1 MESGYEERTSKFK
14 RTLFLRK
21 EKLKISILDVFYLV
35 FSQLSVG
42 GFALLLFVPTGL
54 VGPNFYRLMGSIYLL
69 VSGLS
74 RCANLALHQQPVT
87 FRNFFGFWQNPESI
101 AVICFVL
108 IVLFYTL
115 SWWFETPLLTRCLFW
130 SGLISGGVWLILST
144 QRYLQI
150 VQLPGE
156 MFVLSLQFLTAAGL
170 LGAVHTGMWFGHWYL
185 VVPDLP
191 VVYLKRFNTVLLCTL
206 SGVALLLCLNLF
218 FRQQSTDPVPFNLF
232 YQIIFSMRVLIGI
245 GGTLFLYFI
254 TWDCLR
260 PKSVAR
266 DVLGA
271 TRAATGFLFIAIITV
286 LLGEFCSRLLFLEMR
301 FIF

>member
-1 MESGYEERTSKFK
+1 MF
-14 RTLFLRK
+14 
-21 EKLKISILDVFYLV
+21 SIVDVFYLV
-35 FSQLSVG
+35 FSQLAVG
-42 GFALLLFVPTGL
+42 GFILLLIVPKEL
-54 VGPNFYRLMGSIYLL
+54 VGANFYRLMGSIYLL

-74 RCANLALHQQPVT
+74 RCANLALYQQPVT
-87 FRNFFGFWQNPESI
+87 FRNFFGFWQNAESI
-101 AVICFVL
+101 SVICFFL

-115 SWWFETPLLTRCLFW
+115 MWWFKTPLATQLLFF
-130 SGLISGGVWLILST
+130 GGIICGVVWIVLSA
-144 QRYLQI
+144 QRYLQV

-156 MFVLSLQFLTAAGL
+156 IFLLPLQFLTASVL
-170 LGAVHTGMWFGHWYL
+170 LGAVHSGMWFGHWYL
-185 VVPDLP
+185 VTPDLP
-191 VVYLKRFNTVLLCTL
+191 VIYLKRFNTVLLYTL
-206 SGVALLLCLNLF
+206 LGMGLLLCLNFL
-218 FRQQSTDPVPFNLF
+218 FRQRSSDVVPFNLF
-232 YQIIFSMRVLIGI
+232 YQIILSMRVLIGI

-286 LLGEFCSRLLFLEMR
+286 FLGEFCSRLLLLEMR

>member
-1 MESGYEERTSKFK
+1 MF
-14 RTLFLRK
+14 
-21 EKLKISILDVFYLV
+21 SIVDVFYLV
-35 FSQLSVG
+35 FSQLAVG
-42 GFALLLFVPTGL
+42 GFILLLIVPKEL
-54 VGPNFYRLMGSIYLL
+54 VGANFYRLMGSIYLL

-74 RCANLALHQQPVT
+74 RCANLALYQQPVT
-87 FRNFFGFWQNPESI
+87 FRNFFGFWQNAESI
-101 AVICFVL
+101 SVICFFL

-115 SWWFETPLLTRCLFW
+115 MWWFKTPLATQLLFF
-130 SGLISGGVWLILST
+130 GGIICGVVWIVLSA
-144 QRYLQI
+144 QRYLQV

-156 MFVLSLQFLTAAGL
+156 IFLLPLQFLTASVL
-170 LGAVHTGMWFGHWYL
+170 LGAVHSGMWFGHWYL
-185 VVPDLP
+185 VTPDLP
-191 VVYLKRFNTVLLCTL
+191 VIYLKRFNTVLLYTL
-206 SGVALLLCLNLF
+206 LGMGLLLCLNFL
-218 FRQQSTDPVPFNLF
+218 FRQRSSDVVPFNLF

-286 LLGEFCSRLLFLEMR
+286 FLGEFCSRLLLLEMR

>member
-1 MESGYEERTSKFK
+1 MF
-14 RTLFLRK
+14 
-21 EKLKISILDVFYLV
+21 SILDVFYLV
-35 FSQLSVG
+35 FSQLAVG
-42 GFALLLFVPTGL
+42 GFALLLLVPKGL
-54 VGPNFYRLMGSIYLL
+54 VGANFYRLMGSIYLL
-69 VSGLS
+69 VGGLS

-87 FRNFFGFWQNPESI
+87 FRNFFGAWQNPESI
-101 AVICFVL
+101 SVTCFVL
-108 IVLFYTL
+108 IVLIYTL
-115 SWWFETPLLTRCLFW
+115 SWWFKTPLLTQLLFFA
-130 SGLISGGVWLILST
+130 GFISGVTWLILSAG
-144 QRYLQI
+144 RYFQVI
-150 VQLPGE
+150 QLPGE
-156 MFVLSLQFLTAAGL
+156 MFLLPLQFLIAAAL
-170 LGAVHTGMWFGHWYL
+170 LGAVHSGMWFGHWYL

-206 SGVALLLCLNLF
+206 SGMALLLCLNLF
-218 FRQQSTDPVPFNLF
+218 FRQQSTDTISFNLF

>member
-1 MESGYEERTSKFK
+1 MF
-14 RTLFLRK
+14 
-21 EKLKISILDVFYLV
+21 SILDVFYLV
-35 FSQLSVG
+35 FSQLAVG
-42 GFALLLFVPTGL
+42 GFVLLLLVPKEL
-54 VGPNFYRLMGSIYLL
+54 VGANFYRLMGSIYLL
-69 VSGLS
+69 VGGLS

-87 FRNFFGFWQNPESI
+87 FRNFFGSWQNPESI
-101 AVICFVL
+101 SVICFVL
-108 IVLFYTL
+108 ILLIYTL
-115 SWWFETPLLTRCLFW
+115 SWWFNTPLLTRLFFFG
-130 SGLISGGVWLILST
+130 GLISGVVWLILSA
-144 QRYLQI
+144 QRYFQI
-150 VQLPGE
+150 VHLPGE
-156 MFVLSLQFLTAAGL
+156 MFLLPLQFLTAAAL
-170 LGAVHTGMWFGHWYL
+170 LGAVHSGMWFGHWYL

-218 FRQQSTDPVPFNLF
+218 FRQQATDIVSFNLF

-245 GGTLFLYFI
+245 VGTLFLYFI

-260 PKSVAR
+260 PKSVTR

>member
-1 MESGYEERTSKFK
+1 MF
-14 RTLFLRK
+14 
-21 EKLKISILDVFYLV
+21 SIVDVFYLV
-35 FSQLSVG
+35 FSQLAVG
-42 GFALLLFVPTGL
+42 GFILLLIVPKEL
-54 VGPNFYRLMGSIYLL
+54 VGANFYRLMGSIYLL

-74 RCANLALHQQPVT
+74 RCANLALYQQPVT
-87 FRNFFGFWQNPESI
+87 FRNFFGFWQNAESI
-101 AVICFVL
+101 SVICFFL

-115 SWWFETPLLTRCLFW
+115 MWWFKTPLVTQLLFF
-130 SGLISGGVWLILST
+130 SGIICGVIWIVLSA
-144 QRYLQI
+144 QRYLQV

-156 MFVLSLQFLTAAGL
+156 MFLLSFQFLTAAAL
-170 LGAVHTGMWFGHWYL
+170 LGAVHSGMWFGHWYL
-185 VVPDLP
+185 VTPDLP
-191 VVYLKRFNTVLLCTL
+191 VIYLKRFNTVLLYTL
-206 SGVALLLCLNLF
+206 LGMGLLLCLNFL
-218 FRQQSTDPVPFNLF
+218 FRQRSADVVPFNLF

-286 LLGEFCSRLLFLEMR
+286 FLGEFCSRLLLLEMR

>member
-1 MESGYEERTSKFK
+1 MF
-14 RTLFLRK
+14 
-21 EKLKISILDVFYLV
+21 SIVDVFYLV
-35 FSQLSVG
+35 FSQLAVG
-42 GFALLLFVPTGL
+42 GFALLLLVPKEL
-54 VGPNFYRLMGSIYLL
+54 VGANFYRLMGSIYLL

-87 FRNFFGFWQNPESI
+87 FRNFFGSWQNPESI
-101 AVICFVL
+101 SVICFVL
-108 IVLFYTL
+108 IVFIYTL
-115 SWWFETPLLTRCLFW
+115 SWWFRTPLLTRLLFF
-130 SGLISGGVWLILST
+130 SGFISGVVWLILSA

-150 VQLPGE
+150 LQLPGE
-156 MFVLSLQFLTAAGL
+156 MFLLPLQFLTAAAL
-170 LGAVHTGMWFGHWYL
+170 LGAVHSGMWFGHWYL

-191 VVYLKRFNTVLLCTL
+191 VIYLKRFNTVLLCTL
-206 SGVALLLCLNLF
+206 SGVVLLLCLNLF
-218 FRQQSTDPVPFNLF
+218 FRQQSTDTVSFNLF

-245 GGTLFLYFI
+245 VGTLFLYFI
-254 TWDCLR
+254 TWVCLR
-260 PKSVAR
+260 PKSIAR

>member
-1 MESGYEERTSKFK
+1 MF
-14 RTLFLRK
+14 
-21 EKLKISILDVFYLV
+21 SIVDVFYLV
-35 FSQLSVG
+35 FSQLAVG
-42 GFALLLFVPTGL
+42 GFALLLLVPKGL
-54 VGPNFYRLMGSIYLL
+54 VGANFYRLMGSIYLL
-69 VSGLS
+69 VGGLS
-74 RCANLALHQQPVT
+74 RCANLTLHQQPVT
-87 FRNFFGFWQNPESI
+87 FRNFFGFWQNPESVS
-101 AVICFVL
+101 VICFVL
-108 IVLFYTL
+108 IVFIYTL
-115 SWWFETPLLTRCLFW
+115 SWWFKTPVLTQFFFFG
-130 SGLISGGVWLILST
+130 GLISGVMWLILSA
-144 QRYLQI
+144 QRYFQI

-156 MFVLSLQFLTAAGL
+156 MFLLPLQFLTAAAL
-170 LGAVHTGMWFGHWYL
+170 LGAVHSGMWFGHWYL

-206 SGVALLLCLNLF
+206 SGVAFLICLNLF
-218 FRQQSTDPVPFNLF
+218 FRQQATDTVSFNLF
-232 YQIIFSMRVLIGI
+232 YQIIFSMRILIGI
-245 GGTLFLYFI
+245 VGTLFLYFI